1 MKQKRKVNKPM
12 KSTVFR
18 LDPEIHKAL
27 RIAAIEVRVAMM
39 VSGHKTRSVFDRY
52 DIVSAATMICGKS
65 RASLGNTHRTRKQ
78 TQRLSRYDQINNP
91 LATVW
96 AQ

>member
-1 MKQKRKVNKPM
+1 MKQKRNGDKPM

-52 DIVSAATMICGKS
+52 DIVSDDDLREVARKS
-65 RASLGNTHRTRKQ
+65 WEH
-78 TQRLSRYDQINNP
+78 
-91 LATVW
+91 
-96 AQ
+96 AQNQEADAKVVALRSNQ